1 MAEWFRRHKRIML
14 PVISLSL
21 TACAAVGPDFVE
33 LEPDAAA
40 KWSQAIEQGLQTTPN
55 ELVEWWRVFND
66 PILNEL
72 VELARKNNNGIEIAG
87 LRVLEAQAQ
96 LGIATGL
103 QYPQTQVATGAATR
117 VSPAKNTGA
126 TEDFWQY
133 GMGATVSWEID
144 FWGRFRRGIESADAT
159 YLASVAAYDQAL
171 VLLTAAVADSY
182 AAIRTIEEQLRI
194 AHENLKIQKR
204 SYDIAAVMYRNGA
217 SSELDMQQAETLLLA
232 TQATVPDLEAQLSQA
247 RNALSILLAQKPGQ
261 VEAMIKGGEGI
272 ASLPD
277 NITVGFPADMLRRRP
292 DVRQAE
298 LLAMAQNARIGLAK
312 ADLYPSFS
320 LTGSIGLSSSG
331 SDADFG
337 DLFDADALTISV
349 GPSFVW
355 PFLNYGRIKN
365 NVRVQ
370 DARLQQSLVN
380 YREIVLQA
388 ARETED
394 AMAAYSGIRKQ
405 SVILEKTVV
414 SAKRSNE
421 LSMLRYTEGFANYQR
436 VLDAQQSLFTQQQRY
451 VLTLGSGFRNLV
463 ALYKSLGGGWESHEG
478 LPYIDAET
486 ARQMLERTD
495 WGDLIEQP
503 EDSINSDREEENV
516 QAEAE

>member
-1 MAEWFRRHKRIML
+1 MAEWFLRHKWVML

-21 TACAAVGPDFVE
+21 TACAAVGPDFVD

-40 KWSQAIEQGLQTTPN
+40 KWSQAIEQGLQATPN
-55 ELVEWWRVFND
+55 DLVEWWRVFND

-72 VELARKNNNGIEIAG
+72 VEFARKNNNDIEIAG
-87 LRVLEAQAQ
+87 LRILEAQAQ

-117 VSPAKNTGA
+117 ISPAENTGA
-126 TEDFWQY
+126 TEDYWQY
-133 GMGATVSWEID
+133 DMGATVSWEID

-159 YLASVAAYDQAL
+159 YLASLAAYDQAL

-182 AAIRTIEEQLRI
+182 GVIRSTEEQLRI

-204 SYDIAAVMYRNGA
+204 SYEIAAVLYRNGA

-247 RNALSILLAQKPGQ
+247 RNALSLLLAQKPGQ

-272 ASLPD
+272 PLLPD
-277 NITVGFPADMLRRRP
+277 NISVGFPADTLRRRP

-312 ADLYPSFS
+312 ADLYPRFS
-320 LTGSIGLSSSG
+320 LAGSIGLASG
-331 SDADFG
+331 GIDADFG
-337 DLFDADALTISV
+337 DLFDSDALTISV

-370 DARLQQSLVN
+370 DARFQQSLVN

-388 ARETED
+388 AGEAEN
-394 AMAAYSGIRKQ
+394 AMAAYIGIHNQ
-405 SVILEKTVV
+405 SAILEKTVI
-414 SAKRSNE
+414 SAKRAND
-421 LSMLRYTEGFANYQR
+421 LSMLRYKEGFADYQR

-451 VLTLGSGFRNLV
+451 VLTLGDGFRNLV
-463 ALYKSLGGGWESHEG
+463 ALYKTLGGGWESHEG
-478 LPYIDAET
+478 FPYIDTET
-486 ARQMLERTD
+486 ARQMQERTD
-495 WGDLIEQP
+495 WGDLIERLV
-503 EDSINSDREEENV
+503 DSISLNREEENV